1 MLDEVAVAFVFV
13 SVVDSVVVSVE
24 TYAEQ
29 VEKNGWQVT
38 AMAEA
43 EEAGI
48 ITLICTKDDRIL
60 SFGTNFYD
68 KKIMVEVIKSSKNTE
83 LLKKMLEESK

>member
-1 MLDEVAVAFVFV
+1 MMVTVHMPLSREVFWH
-13 SVVDSVVVSVE
+13 
-24 TYAEQ
+24 
-29 VEKNGWQVT
+29 G
-38 AMAEA
+38 

>member
-1 MLDEVAVAFVFV
+1 MIFKYDESRFSGLDKV
-13 SVVDSVVVSVE
+13 VE

-29 VEKNGWQVT
+29 VEKIGWQVT

-48 ITLICTKDDRIL
+48 ITLICTKTI
-60 SFGTNFYD
+60 
-68 KKIMVEVIKSSKNTE
+68 
-83 LLKKMLEESK
+83 